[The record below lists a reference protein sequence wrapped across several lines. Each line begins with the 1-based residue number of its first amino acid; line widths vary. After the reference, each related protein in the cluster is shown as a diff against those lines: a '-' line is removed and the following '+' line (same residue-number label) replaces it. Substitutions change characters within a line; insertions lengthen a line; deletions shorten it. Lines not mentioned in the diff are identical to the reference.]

1 MSRYNIA
8 LLPGDGIGPEVLD
21 QGVRVLNA
29 AADVFGID
37 LEYERLESGAG
48 RWQRTG
54 TALSTEEFEL
64 CRQADALYMGAI
76 GLPEARH
83 EDGREVS
90 GDVMF
95 GLRFGLDLYAGVRP
109 VRTYAGVAS
118 PLVKGEGIDYI
129 IVRENTEGIFA
140 SRDAGTNVKDLVV
153 TDTIVTT
160 RVGTEKVVRKAFEL
174 ASTRHRVDPSRKPKV
189 TCVDKSNV
197 LATYAFFRKIFGEVA
212 ATFPEIENEGVYVDA
227 MTLYQV
233 QRPQSF
239 DVVVTENFAGDI
251 ISDLSSA
258 TVGGLGM
265 APTGDIGDDHAM
277 FQPAHGTAPDIAGH
291 GIANPAATLL
301 SGGMLLR
308 WLGQQKADAAA
319 LRAADAI
326 DAAVEAGLASGV
338 AATRDLGGTA
348 STESAATAV
357 IELIRNRAE

>member
-1 MSRYNIA
+1 MTRYNVA
-8 LLPGDGIGPEVLD
+8 LLPGDGVGPEVLD
-21 QGVRVLNA
+21 QGIRVLDA
-29 AADVFGID
+29 AGEIFGVE
-37 LEYERLESGAG
+37 LEYERLESGAT

-54 TALSTEEFEL
+54 TAISDGEFEL
-64 CRQADALYMGAI
+64 ARASDAMYMGAI

-83 EDGREVS
+83 PDGREVS

-109 VRTYAGVAS
+109 VRTYAGVSS
-118 PLVKGEGIDYI
+118 PLVNGAGIDYLV
-129 IVRENTEGIFA
+129 VRENIEGIFA
-140 SRDAGTNVKDLVV
+140 SRNAGTNVRDEVV

-160 RVGTEKVVRKAFEL
+160 RTGTEKVMRKAFEL
-174 ASTRHRVDPSRKPKV
+174 AATRSRVDPTRHPKV

-197 LATYAFFRKIFGEVA
+197 LATYAFFRKIFGEIA
-212 ATFPEIENEGVYVDA
+212 AEHPDIDSEGVYVDA

-239 DVVVTENFAGDI
+239 DVVVAENLAGDI

-277 FQPAHGTAPDIAGH
+277 FQPAHGTAPDIAGQ
-291 GIANPAATLL
+291 GIANPAATIL
-301 SGGMLLR
+301 SGGMLLH
-308 WLGQQKADAAA
+308 WLGQQRSDDAL
-319 LRAADAI
+319 LRAGDAV
-326 DAAVEAGLASGV
+326 DAAVAETLANGS

-348 STESAATAV
+348 TTETAGQAV
-357 IELIRNRAE
+357 IAALRAAAE